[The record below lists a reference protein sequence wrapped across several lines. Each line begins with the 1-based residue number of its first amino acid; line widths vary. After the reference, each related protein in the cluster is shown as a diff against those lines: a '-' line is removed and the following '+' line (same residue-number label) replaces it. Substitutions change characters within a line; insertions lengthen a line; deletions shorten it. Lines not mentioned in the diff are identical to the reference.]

1 MSELTTSLAFK
12 TLKAT
17 LDNIITD
24 KSDNVESMVVAK
36 KYFQWESMSDNYVDD
51 LEVGGPGLLTERDE
65 GQALEVGTIYEG
77 PQTRYISR
85 KFGRIIQYTEELE
98 EDSKYLGEYVGAAK
112 RLKRAAWKTVDVDAA
127 NVLNRA
133 ANSAYVGGDG
143 FSLANSAHTIPGG
156 GTFSNTLSTPMSPS
170 RTALITVMQNL
181 AQTVGHDGLIE
192 GFEIKKVVA
201 PPQQKG
207 VWMGILGST
216 LVPDSANNE
225 INVAKGMGEL
235 VIVKFWTAST
245 TNWGVTTDAPD
256 GLKLKF
262 RRRPRSRT
270 WVDEPTEII
279 NHGISA
285 RWARGWSDARG
296 FYFSNA

>member
-12 TLKAT
+12 TLKST

-24 KSDNVESMVVAK
+24 KSDNVESSVIAK

-51 LEVGGPGLLTERDE
+51 LENGGPGLLTERDE
-65 GQALEVGTIYEG
+65 GQALEVGTLFEG

-98 EDSKYLGEYVGAAK
+98 EDSKYLSEYVGAAR

-133 ANSAYVGGDG
+133 ANTGYVGGDG
-143 FSLANSAHTIPGG
+143 LPLASASHTIPGG

-181 AQTVGHDGLIE
+181 SVLPGHDGLIE
-192 GFEIKKVVA
+192 GYEIKKVVC
-201 PPQQKG
+201 PPQQMG
-207 VWMGILGST
+207 VWKGILGST

-225 INVAKGMGEL
+225 VNIVKGVGEL
-235 VIVKFWTAST
+235 VVVKYWTGST
-245 TNWGVTTDAPD
+245 TNWGTTTDAPD

-262 RRRPRSRT
+262 RRKPRART
-270 WVDEPTEII
+270 WVDENTEII

-296 FYFSNA
+296 WYFSAA